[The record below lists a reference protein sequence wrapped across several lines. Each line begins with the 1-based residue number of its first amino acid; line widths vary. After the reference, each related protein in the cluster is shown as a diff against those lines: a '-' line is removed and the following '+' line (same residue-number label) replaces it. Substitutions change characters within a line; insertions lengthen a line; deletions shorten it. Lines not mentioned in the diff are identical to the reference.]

1 MRPAVGIIAEYNP
14 FHLGH
19 ARQIAALREIL
30 GADCAGL
37 GAKAGIAHPARW
49 QAVRER
55 WPEWFSQVPVEIQV
69 EVKIL

>member
-30 GADCAGL
+30 GADCTVA
-37 GAKAGIAHPARW
+37 
-49 QAVRER
+49 AVMSGSGGSRR
-55 WPEWFSQVPVEIQV
+55 CSPSTSGRRRRCAAA
-69 EVKIL
+69 